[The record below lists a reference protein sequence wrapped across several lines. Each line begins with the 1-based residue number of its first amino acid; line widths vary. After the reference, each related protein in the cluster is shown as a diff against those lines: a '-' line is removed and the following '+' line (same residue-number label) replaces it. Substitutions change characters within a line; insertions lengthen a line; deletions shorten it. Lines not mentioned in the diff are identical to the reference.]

1 MRWYEEYVGK
11 PWAQMPNPPHSFT
24 CGELVKYIYKNRL
37 GVDTPLIYADPSRLD
52 QCIINLEQPEAYGL
66 YPLEGQ
72 PRPFDIAYLMRRVK
86 RDHMGMAV
94 RTTEGLM
101 ILHCMQTVGVI
112 LETAAEIMGTAG
124 ARRIEWRR
132 HKDISEEM
140 SLCMA

>member
-11 PWAQMPNPPHSFT
+11 PWAQVPNPPHSFT

-66 YPLEGQ
+66 YPFEGQ
-72 PRPFDIAYLMRRVK
+72 PRPFDVAYLMRRVK

-94 RTTEGLM
+94 RTAEGLM
-101 ILHCMQTVGVI
+101 ILHCMQTAGVI
-112 LETAAEIMGTAG
+112 LETEAELLGTTG

-132 HKDISEEM
+132 HKDISEELA
-140 SLCMA
+140 LCMA